1 MTGKLK
7 TKGNMM
13 LATKLGGV
21 LGVRPAFPPE
31 VLLLTA
37 ARDRRVP
44 SPKRSS
50 DLGEAGYAACMRHVC
65 IHITTEARKLYD
77 VRYGRRGKA

>member
-21 LGVRPAFPPE
+21 LGVRPACPLE

-37 ARDRRVP
+37 ALATAECQAQ
-44 SPKRSS
+44 SEALIWAKR
-50 DLGEAGYAACMRHVC
+50 GMRHVC
-65 IHITTEARKLYD
+65 GMYVSILQLRLASYTM
-77 VRYGRRGKA
+77 